1 MLPRLLR
8 QFKMPSPAAYDLSTP
23 RHRLRNEPVNP
34 SVARSRAASTSLALA
49 AEVAGAIAAI
59 GTQEPVL
66 LHINSWL
73 LPRSVSSPDKQV
85 LAGVVAAGI
94 AVWAFVW
101 ARTVTAQRIETVMTS
116 FFFMIDRFKAQR

>member
-1 MLPRLLR
+1 MLPRLLP

-34 SVARSRAASTSLALA
+34 SVARSSAASMSLALA
-49 AEVAGAIAAI
+49 AEAAGAIAAI
-59 GTQEPVL
+59 GTQEPVQ

-94 AVWAFVW
+94 AGAFVW

-116 FFFMIDRFKAQR
+116 FFFMIDRFKAQL

>member
-1 MLPRLLR
+1 
-8 QFKMPSPAAYDLSTP
+8 
-23 RHRLRNEPVNP
+23 VNP

-73 LPRSVSSPDKQV
+73 LPRSVSWPDKQV
-85 LAGVVAAGI
+85 LADVVAAGI

-101 ARTVTAQRIETVMTS
+101 ARAARAQRIETTMTS
-116 FFFMIDRFKAQR
+116 VFFMIDRFKAQI

>member
-1 MLPRLLR
+1 MNYASNDP
-8 QFKMPSPAAYDLSTP
+8 STP
-23 RHRLRNEPVNP
+23 GQRLRNEPTKP
-34 SVARSRAASTSLALA
+34 SVARSSAASTLLALA

-85 LAGVVAAGI
+85 LAGSVAAGI

-101 ARTVTAQRIETVMTS
+101 ARAVTAQRIETAMTS
-116 FFFMIDRFKAQR
+116 VFFMVDPFKTQL